1 MASDFH
7 LIASSFFQ
15 VIGYWWVII
24 PTIFLG
30 LIVGGIP
37 GFSAANTIIILMP
50 LTLAMDL
57 DTGLVFMVTLYCS
70 ARMGAGIPAILVN
83 IPGTAGAAATPL
95 DGYPMAKQGRGQQA
109 LAITFTASTFGGL
122 LTTVIALL
130 IMPALGRV
138 GFYVHSIEMIPIM
151 LFGVSLIASI
161 AAKDMLKGLIAG
173 FLGLMIGLIGT
184 DVVYATP
191 RGTFGFL
198 ELYDG
203 VPLIPALVGLFA
215 VSEAFVIIEKRV
227 IVDEAGQELMANP
240 SWHATLEGV
249 EIALK
254 RWWHIIWTSLIGLI
268 IGVIPGAGASIA
280 SFVAY
285 AQSRSYSKTPELYGT
300 GHPEGLIAPESANNG
315 VTSGTL
321 VPLLVLGIPGGATAA
336 IMLIVMQF
344 HGVSFGPSLFLRHP
358 EVGYTMFMSMAV
370 AYLMMIF
377 TILPLSRYMSRITT
391 VPTNYLAPMI
401 IAFTLVG
408 AFVPREYMFDMY
420 LALVFG
426 AIGYVA
432 QRTGYHVA
440 AILIGIILGP
450 LLETYFLR
458 ALKESGGD
466 LRILFSSNLG
476 NALWLAFVVSLLLP
490 MFFDWKRK
498 AARTIRKHFEGIL
511 AYMHERLTNGL
522 VEDDDSLTCGLYDE
536 A

>member
-1 MASDFH
+1 MGDTTA
-7 LIASSFFQ
+7 LIAQ
-15 VIGYWWVII
+15 VFVETLGYWWLIL

-57 DTGLVFMVTLYCS
+57 QTGLVFMVSLYCA

-95 DGYPMAKQGRGQQA
+95 DGYPMTKQGRGQQA
-109 LAITFTASTFGGL
+109 LAMSFVASSLGGL
-122 LTTVIALL
+122 LTTIVAIAT
-130 IMPALGRV
+130 MPILAQV
-138 GFYVHSIEMIPIM
+138 GFYMHSVEMIVVM
-151 LFGVSLIASI
+151 LFGISLIASI
-161 AAKDMLKGLIAG
+161 AAQDMLKGLIAG
-173 FLGLMIGLIGT
+173 FLGLMIGAIGT

-215 VSEAFVIIEKRV
+215 VSEAFIIIEKKV
-227 IVDEAGQELMANP
+227 ILTEKGQAAMKNP
-240 SWHATLEGV
+240 NWDATFEGV
-249 EIALK
+249 RIALSK
-254 RWWHIIWTSLIGLI
+254 WWHIVWTSLIGLV

-285 AQSRSYSKTPELYGT
+285 QQSRTYSKTPELYGT

-336 IMLIVMQF
+336 IMLVVMQY
-344 HGVSFGPSLFLRHP
+344 HGVSFGPSLFMRSP
-358 EVGYTMFMSMAV
+358 EVGYGMFMAMAV
-370 AYLMMIF
+370 SYMVMIL
-377 TILPLSRYMSRITT
+377 TIIPLSRYMSRVTT
-391 VPTNYLAPMI
+391 VPTIYLAPI
-401 IAFTLVG
+401 IISFTLVG

-420 LALVFG
+420 LALAFG
-426 AIGYVA
+426 VLGYLA
-432 QRTGYHVA
+432 RRTGYHVA
-440 AILIGIILGP
+440 AILIGVILGP

-458 ALKESGGD
+458 ALKKSEGD
-466 LRILFSSNLG
+466 IMVLFSSTLG
-476 NALWLAFVVSLLLP
+476 NILWVCLVVSLILP
-490 MFFDWKRK
+490 IVFDRRRKRQK
-498 AARTIRKHFEGIL
+498 
-511 AYMHERLTNGL
+511 
-522 VEDDDSLTCGLYDE
+522 E
-536 A
+536 AIA